1 MCRICPYVGTLTAKS
16 GFFFLILKIIFWFF
30 VTKHVP
36 NVRSADVTIT
46 VASSKSLLRAAQ
58 PLCASVGWAEVV
70 SAAISVPLTEKHA
83 GGGICPSR
91 SQLNQSWLWLHD
103 FTLKSASSINSRDLQ
118 TFSSIQRLRRQYKLS
133 PFSSCS
139 FSLFFCFCVSHGGRS
154 ARRQQPR
161 RSAACENWS
170 GGWKCICAAFGQA
183 GVACALRRY
192 RMQRRRRGT
201 DCRGAGWHRAASCH
215 DNYSCTTVWVLT
227 WDDLWPFGLVYLLP
241 FLFCF
246 LNGHSESVAFQ

>member
-1 MCRICPYVGTLTAKS
+1 MQWICPYVGTLTAKS
-16 GFFFLILKIIFWFF
+16 GLFFLILKIIFWFF

-36 NVRSADVTIT
+36 NVRSADVTVT

-91 SQLNQSWLWLHD
+91 AQLNQSWLWLHD

-118 TFSSIQRLRRQYKLS
+118 TFSSIERLRRQYKLS

-139 FSLFFCFCVSHGGRS
+139 FSLFFLFLCQPWREICKEAATTSQRCMWKLKRWMKMHLRWFWAGRSRLRPAEIPHAEEEEGNRLQRSWLTQSCKLPRQLLLYYCVSAHLRWFM
-154 ARRQQPR
+154 AIRPR
-161 RSAACENWS
+161 L
-170 GGWKCICAAFGQA
+170 F
-183 GVACALRRY
+183 
-192 RMQRRRRGT
+192 
-201 DCRGAGWHRAASCH
+201 ASFF
-215 DNYSCTTVWVLT
+215 VL
-227 WDDLWPFGLVYLLP
+227 F
-241 FLFCF
+241 F
-246 LNGHSESVAFQ
+246 